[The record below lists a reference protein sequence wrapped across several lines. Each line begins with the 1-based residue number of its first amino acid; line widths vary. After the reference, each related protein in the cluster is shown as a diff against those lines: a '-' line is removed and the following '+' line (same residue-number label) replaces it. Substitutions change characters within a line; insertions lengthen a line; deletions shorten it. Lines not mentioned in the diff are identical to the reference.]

1 MGFAFPKSLIVFRS
15 AADNILG
22 SKTAPLSDL
31 TRRMPLEQILLI
43 IIIIRFLERT
53 SSYSAQVSNKV
64 LGRFSMALF
73 SVLEQTH
80 WLLSRVFLNK

>member
-1 MGFAFPKSLIVFRS
+1 MGLAFQKNLIVCRS

-31 TRRMPLEQILLI
+31 NRRMPREQILLI
-43 IIIIRFLERT
+43 IIILRFMERT
-53 SSYSAQVSNKV
+53 SSYSAQISNNV
-64 LGRFSMALF
+64 VGRFSMALF